1 MKKTVLFLLC
11 SINLFAYKV
20 ESTNNKE
27 AIIYPN
33 KVVITESLNLEDDG
47 DSDKIIYPG
56 ISKNIDI
63 NSINLIGGDLKK
75 IQLERQTDFN
85 SILESYLGKVIQA
98 KKNRKKY
105 NLILLDYKKDI
116 VGKDIKTGEIYIL
129 NNPDLKLNGNHMKTE
144 NNLIMDV
151 KNLDKQSSLSYIT
164 QGLNVSLSHKLDI
177 DMKNLETWGKIQNN
191 TGKDLED
198 IKIKIISELSS
209 PRLYMMKSEM
219 ADNITRNDSSDKIQ
233 YNLENTIDLKK
244 NVERNVK
251 LETKKIN
258 LVEKYVY
265 ETREYSKNP
274 TRIVE
279 IENISDTTIPMGK
292 IYIWDDNKF
301 VGDSNIGFIPSKEKY
316 NLKLNKNFNVIID
329 KKIKNSYSLG
339 KNLIHKDIEIQI
351 KNKSNKK
358 INLEVNYDQ
367 LPNIWTELKSKEKF
381 EKISNGK
388 IKFKLDIDKN
398 SNKIINFSYIEEKK

>member
-1 MKKTVLFLLC
+1 
-11 SINLFAYKV
+11 
-20 ESTNNKE
+20 
-27 AIIYPN
+27 
-33 KVVITESLNLEDDG
+33 
-47 DSDKIIYPG
+47 
-56 ISKNIDI
+56 
-63 NSINLIGGDLKK
+63 
-75 IQLERQTDFN
+75 
-85 SILESYLGKVIQA
+85 
-98 KKNRKKY
+98 
-105 NLILLDYKKDI
+105 
-116 VGKDIKTGEIYIL
+116 
-129 NNPDLKLNGNHMKTE
+129 
-144 NNLIMDV
+144 
-151 KNLDKQSSLSYIT
+151 
-164 QGLNVSLSHKLDI
+164 
-177 DMKNLETWGKIQNN
+177 
-191 TGKDLED
+191 
-198 IKIKIISELSS
+198 
-209 PRLYMMKSEM
+209 MKSEM
-219 ADNITRNDSSDKIQ
+219 ADNITRNDSSDKIE

-244 NVERNVK
+244 SVERNVK

-367 LPNIWTELKSKEKF
+367 LPNIWTELKSKENF

-388 IKFKLDIDKN
+388 IKFRLDIDKN

>member
-1 MKKTVLFLLC
+1 MKKTILFLLC

-27 AIIYPN
+27 AIIYPS

-63 NSINLIGGDLKK
+63 NSINLIGGDIKE
-75 IQLERQTDFN
+75 INLERKTDFN
-85 SILESYLGKVIQA
+85 STLEPYLGKVIQA
-98 KKNRKKY
+98 KKNRKTY

-129 NNPDLKLNGNHMKTE
+129 NNPDLKLNGNYMKTE

-151 KNLDKQSSLSYIT
+151 KNLDKQLSLSYIT

-177 DMKNLETWGKIQNN
+177 DMKKLETWGKIQNN

-219 ADNITRNDSSDKIQ
+219 ADNITRNDSSDKIE

-244 NVERNVK
+244 SVERNVK

-279 IENISDTTIPMGK
+279 IENISDTTIPMGR

-339 KNLIHKDIEIQI
+339 KNLIHKDIEIKI

-367 LPNIWTELKSKEKF
+367 LPNIWTELKSKENF

-388 IKFKLDIDKN
+388 IKFRLDIDKN

>member
-1 MKKTVLFLLC
+1 MKKTILFLLC

-27 AIIYPN
+27 AIIYPS
-33 KVVITESLNLEDDG
+33 KVVITEYLNLEDDG
-47 DSDKIIYPG
+47 DSDIIIYPG

-63 NSINLIGGDLKK
+63 NSINLIGGDIKEIK
-75 IQLERQTDFN
+75 LERKTDFN
-85 SILESYLGKVIQA
+85 STLESYLGKVIQA
-98 KKNRKKY
+98 KKNRKTY

-116 VGKDIKTGEIYIL
+116 VGKDIKTGEIYVL
-129 NNPDLKLNGNHMKTE
+129 NNPDLKLNKNYMKTE

-151 KNLDKQSSLSYIT
+151 KNLDKQLSLSYIT
-164 QGLNVSLSHKLDI
+164 QGLSVGLSHKLDI
-177 DMKNLETWGKIQNN
+177 DMKKLETWGKIQNN
-191 TGKDLED
+191 TEKDLED
-198 IKIKIISELSS
+198 IKIKIVSELSS
-209 PRLYMMKSEM
+209 PRFYMMKSEM
-219 ADNITRNDSSDKIQ
+219 ADNITRNDSSDKIE

-244 NVERNVK
+244 SVERNVK

-258 LVEKYVY
+258 LIEKYVY

-279 IENISDTTIPMGK
+279 IENISDTTIPMGR

-367 LPNIWTELKSKEKF
+367 LPNIWTELKSKENF